1 MAAVSS
7 VEAALKEAEA
17 HLKQKKICTDC
28 YNEEISED
36 SFCAECGGALLA
48 CGDSDE
54 EPEEE
59 RVTPASKAPAPV
71 VAAAPVVVAV
81 AASKPAP
88 VAVVAPAA
96 ASAAALPSFSSVF
109 PEPPDAGYAENVFV
123 IDLGTEYSRF
133 GFSKDPDCLKI
144 RSCVDG
150 RANVRSNNWVDLFGV
165 LKNSFQIQHNFLQIR
180 GQV

>member
-36 SFCAECGGALLA
+36 SFCGECGGMLLA
-48 CGDSDE
+48 CDDSDE
-54 EPEEE
+54 EPAEEE
-59 RVTPASKAPAPV
+59 PRAAALPPVKTPPPPVAAVTRAAPAS
-71 VAAAPVVVAV
+71 AV
-81 AASKPAP
+81 A
-88 VAVVAPAA
+88 AVVAPARV
-96 ASAAALPSFSSVF
+96 ALPSFSSVF
-109 PEPPDAGYAENVFV
+109 PEPADAGYSENVFV

-150 RANVRSNNWVDLFGV
+150 RANVGHFFFFFSFVF
-165 LKNSFQIQHNFLQIR
+165 KNLLI
-180 GQV
+180 